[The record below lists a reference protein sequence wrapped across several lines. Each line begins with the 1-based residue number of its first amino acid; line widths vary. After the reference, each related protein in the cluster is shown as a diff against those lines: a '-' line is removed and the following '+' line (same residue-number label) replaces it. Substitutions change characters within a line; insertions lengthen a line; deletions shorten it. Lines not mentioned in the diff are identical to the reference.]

1 MATITIDGKE
11 YNTDE
16 LSNEAKA
23 QIASIQFVDAEL
35 RKLDSQAAVLRT
47 ARTSYAK
54 SLSDLLPKSQNK
66 KTKK

>member
-1 MATITIDGKE
+1 MATIKIDEKE
-11 YNTDE
+11 YNLDE
-16 LSNEAKA
+16 LSNEVKSY
-23 QIASIQFVDAEL
+23 IASIQFVDAEL
-35 RKLDSQAAVLRT
+35 RKLNSQAAVLRT